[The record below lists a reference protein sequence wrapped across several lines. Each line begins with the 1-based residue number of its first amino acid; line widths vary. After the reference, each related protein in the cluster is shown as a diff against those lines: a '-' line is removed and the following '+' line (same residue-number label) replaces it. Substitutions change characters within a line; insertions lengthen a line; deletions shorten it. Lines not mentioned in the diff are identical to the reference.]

1 MKLTPLLLLAILPLT
16 LVASE
21 VKIGDNRDDV
31 RSGLGAPRGQIH
43 LGNREV
49 LSFARGEVE
58 LTSGVVTRV
67 ALRSEDEQAAFEA
80 KRSAEFSRVRE
91 DENIRRVQQKAEGEA
106 LKASK
111 LVDANFQSA
120 PLRLQVEFWRNFTS
134 RYPNVS
140 CTEQLN
146 LARALYYE
154 QQHAGQLAAEEAQR
168 LAEIKARDS
177 EQRMFYPV
185 DSYNYDRRYYDARR
199 QERLD
204 QEYYGRINSS
214 HSGGIDTSCQNDR
227 LKPVVP
233 DRNNPPASSHTAM
246 AFAGQN
252 WLGWPTG
259 TEIDQLKARD
269 QTDSRSR
276 IR

>member
-1 MKLTPLLLLAILPLT
+1 MKLTPLLLLAILPLA
-16 LVASE
+16 LVAGE
-21 VKIGDNRDDV
+21 VKIGDSGDDV
-31 RSGLGAPRGQIH
+31 RSELGAPSGQIH
-43 LGNREV
+43 WGNREV

-58 LTSGVVTRV
+58 LASGVVTRV
-67 ALRSEDEQAAFEA
+67 ALRSDDEQTGFEA
-80 KRSAEFSRVRE
+80 KRSADISRVRE
-91 DENIRRVQQKAEGEA
+91 NEAIRRVQRTAEGET

-111 LVDANFQSA
+111 LADANFQSA
-120 PLRLQVEFWRNFTS
+120 PLRFQVEFWRNFAS
-134 RYPNVS
+134 HYPNVS
-140 CTEQLN
+140 CTEQLS

-154 QQHAGQLAAEEAQR
+154 QQHAEQLAAEEAQR

-177 EQRMFYPV
+177 EQRMFYPI
-185 DSYNYDRRYYDARR
+185 DSYNYDRHYSEARR

-204 QEYYGRINSS
+204 REYYERVRSS
-214 HSGGIDTSCQNDR
+214 HPERIAASCRDDR

-252 WLGWPTG
+252 WLGWPTAA
-259 TEIDQLKARD
+259 EIDQLKARD
-269 QTDSRSR
+269 QTDSRLR